1 MENKVLAKVNGREIT
16 NNDLNALMHGLGQ
29 NAMQFNSPQGKQ
41 RLLDELVMQEL
52 LYSEAID
59 NGYDN
64 EEEFK
69 AGLEQMKINILK
81 QYAMRKL
88 LSSIKA
94 EDKELEEYYEEHKDA
109 FVDPAAVRA
118 SHILVD
124 SKEKAEEIAEKI
136 KNGLDFAEA
145 AKENSSCPSKEV
157 GGDLGEFTRGRMVP
171 EFENAAF
178 DMEVGEVSEP
188 VQTQFGYHIIKVT
201 DKKEEAKKSFDEVKE
216 QVRAQVLAV
225 KQNKAYL
232 EKAEELKGKYEVEI
246 VE

>member
-16 NNDLNALMHGLGQ
+16 SNDMNALMQGLGQ
-29 NAMQFNSPQGKQ
+29 GAMQFNSPEGKK
-41 RLLDELVMQEL
+41 RLLEELVMQEL
-52 LYSEAID
+52 LYSEAIE

-64 EEEFK
+64 EDEFK

-88 LSSIKA
+88 LGSIEV
-94 EDKELEEYYEEHKDA
+94 EDKEVEEYYEEHKDA
-109 FVDPAAVRA
+109 FVDQAAVRA

-124 SKEKAEEIAEKI
+124 SKEKAEEAAEKI

-145 AKENSSCPSKEV
+145 AKEYSSCPSKDA

-178 DMEVGEVSEP
+178 EMEVGEVSEP

-201 DKKEEAKKSFDEVKE
+201 EKKEANKKSFDEVKE
-216 QVRAQVLAV
+216 QAKAQVLAV
-225 KQNKAYL
+225 KQNKTYL
-232 EKAEELKGKYEVEI
+232 EKADELKGKYEVEI

>member
-16 NNDLNALMHGLGQ
+16 NNDLNALMQGLGQ
-29 NAMQFNSPQGKQ
+29 GAMQFNSPEGKQ

-52 LYSEAID
+52 LYSEAIEK
-59 NGYDN
+59 GYDN
-64 EEEFK
+64 EDEFK

-88 LSSIKA
+88 LGSIKA
-94 EDKELEEYYEEHKDA
+94 EDEEVQKYYEEHKGA
-109 FVDPAAVRA
+109 FVDAAAVRA

-124 SKEKAEEIAEKI
+124 SKEKAEEVSEKI

-145 AKENSSCPSKEV
+145 AKEYSSCPSKDA

-201 DKKEEAKKSFDEVKE
+201 DKKEEKEKSFEEVKE
-216 QVRAQVLAV
+216 QAKAQVLAV

-232 EKAEELKGKYEVEI
+232 DKAAELKGKYEVEI